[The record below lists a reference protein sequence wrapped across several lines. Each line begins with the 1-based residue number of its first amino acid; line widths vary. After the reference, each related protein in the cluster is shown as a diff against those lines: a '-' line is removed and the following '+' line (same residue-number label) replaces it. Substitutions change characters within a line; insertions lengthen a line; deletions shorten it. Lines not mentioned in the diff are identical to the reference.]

1 MTPCGAVFFD
11 RDGVL
16 IETFVESGSPVAD
29 NDLNSLRFVPGAI
42 DLCQSLADAGI
53 KMFMITNQPDVS
65 RGKAILVDV
74 LKINDVVKNTC
85 QLHDVAM
92 CVHDDDAN
100 CSCRKPK
107 PGMIL
112 ELSAK
117 HQIDLGSSVVVGD
130 RWRDIDAGNSAG
142 CQTLFVNYGYDE
154 VLRSRPTWEVS
165 AVSQAG
171 LVLRKHFGL
180 DEYGD

>member
-16 IETFVESGSPVAD
+16 IETLVESGSPVAV
-29 NDLNSLRFVPGAI
+29 NDLNSLRFVHGAI

-53 KMFMITNQPDVS
+53 KMFIVTNQPDIS
-65 RGKAILVDV
+65 RGKANLVDV
-74 LKINDVVKNTC
+74 AIINDVVKNTC

-100 CSCRKPK
+100 CYCRKPK
-107 PGMIL
+107 PGLIL

-117 HQIDLGSSVVVGD
+117 HRIDLSSSVVVGD

-142 CQTLFVNYGYDE
+142 CQTLFVNYGYEE
-154 VLRSRPTWEVS
+154 VLRSQPTWEVS

-171 LVLRKHFGL
+171 LVLRRHFGVT
-180 DEYGD
+180 EYGD